1 MGVVVLVLV
10 FVVLGALLVGSLLA
24 AGRSQGAESEIM
36 QTGFAEPEDERL
48 VDIEREAVAQVE
60 AGVEGH
66 GEGAPEPAGPP
77 PVPGAQWDETHARWI
92 VWDASKGGWVPVD
105 EGAAP
110 SGDEGAAP
118 SGDEGAAPSGDGA

>member
-1 MGVVVLVLV
+1 MVTRRTLL
-10 FVVLGALLVGSLLA
+10 LGALLVGSLLA

-36 QTGFAEPEDERL
+36 QTGFAEPEEERL

-92 VWDASKGGWVPVD
+92 VWDAAKGGWTPVAEGTASPGDDAPAPPDD
-105 EGAAP
+105 EAP
-110 SGDEGAAP
+110 AP
-118 SGDEGAAPSGDGA
+118 PDDQA

>member
-36 QTGFAEPEDERL
+36 QTGFAEPEEERL

-92 VWDASKGGWVPVD
+92 VWEEHMVRSARTASFEIQCVGRDVT
-105 EGAAP
+105 EERESEAALKYP
-110 SGDEGAAP
+110 MP
-118 SGDEGAAPSGDGA
+118 